1 MMEQIRYAFFIQFNY
16 KSMEGKDHNSL
27 WNVYELMAKYIKTRN
42 YRQCKLYHQKMLLKY
57 KNIQRILEYLLNSS
71 P

>member
-1 MMEQIRYAFFIQFNY
+1 
-16 KSMEGKDHNSL
+16 MEGKDHNSL

-57 KNIQRILEYLLNSS
+57 KNIYRILEYLLNSS